1 MNLCPIIDFKCCC
14 KKNIPHT
21 ETHTR
26 AHTQHKA
33 TDVMDTDI
41 ATHTDTPTNTN
52 TYIKIATH
60 VDTKT
65 LNTNDISLHEPTRFS
80 MNYTSD
86 SASDS
91 ASDSIPDSENINIDN
106 NNICIEKY
114 KTNYGNFYICT
125 HVYNEDIDDKQNKTI
140 IFDHYRKENYK
151 LPIKGWFHK
160 CLWCSCI
167 TGNSMFYTRHN
178 NIRIYIHICGNC
190 VYLFNQN
197 EKNIDSMLKKDLE
210 NVLKNI
216 DKKFVDIINN

>member
-65 LNTNDISLHEPTRFS
+65 LHTNDISLHEPISFS

-91 ASDSIPDSENINIDN
+91 ILDSENINIDN

-140 IFDHYRKENYK
+140 IFYHY
-151 LPIKGWFHK
+151 
-160 CLWCSCI
+160 
-167 TGNSMFYTRHN
+167 
-178 NIRIYIHICGNC
+178 
-190 VYLFNQN
+190 
-197 EKNIDSMLKKDLE
+197 
-210 NVLKNI
+210 
-216 DKKFVDIINN
+216 